1 MGLRR
6 VLVAI
11 CFLVLAPAVSVA
23 VEPDWSHVERKLNK
37 AGFPS
42 SFVQSLKGVY
52 EPRDFKSVVELN
64 TLLFLR
70 TKNDHDGQANPD
82 SASQVRAFMD
92 QHRSALNEA
101 QSKHGVSASVI
112 ASLLYIES
120 RYGQNPGRYHVPSI
134 YAHLLQSDRE
144 DVIQHLS
151 AGGASRFTQAKIGKK
166 ELSKIRERA
175 KKKSKWALDEM
186 RAIEKMYN
194 RNASLALNLRGSF
207 AGAFGMPQ
215 FIPSS
220 YNKWAKAA
228 DGTSSPDLLR
238 PDDAIH
244 SVAYYLRRNG
254 WQSNKNKSRIK
265 ALMHYNN
272 SRDYADA
279 ILKLAD
285 QTDGRS
291 VASEASV
298 PPKRPKTRR

>member
-1 MGLRR
+1 MGYGRLFIA
-6 VLVAI
+6 VLLFA
-11 CFLVLAPAVSVA
+11 LTPALSEA
-23 VEPDWSHVERKLNK
+23 VEPDWSVVERKLSK
-37 AGFPS
+37 AGFQPA
-42 SFVQSLKGVY
+42 FVQSLKGVY

-70 TKNDHDGQANPD
+70 TKNDHDGQANSD
-82 SASQVRAFMD
+82 SAAQVRAFIEHHRTTLD
-92 QHRSALNEA
+92 QA
-101 QSKHGVSASVI
+101 QAQHGVSSSVV

-144 DVIQHLS
+144 DVIQHLG
-151 AGGASRFTQAKIGKK
+151 ANGASRFTQAKLGKK
-166 ELSKIRERA
+166 ELAKIRERA

-186 RAIEKMYN
+186 RAVEKMYN

-220 YNKWAKAA
+220 YNRWAKAA
-228 DGTSSPDLLR
+228 DGKSAPDLLR

-254 WQSNKNKSRIK
+254 WQPNKSKSRIK

-285 QTDGRS
+285 QAEGRS
-291 VASEASV
+291 VASDTSE
-298 PPKRPKTRR
+298 PIKRAKTRR